1 VVPNNVGAL
10 EWLRKHLEAE
20 GSDLLREMLR
30 TFAER
35 LMAAD
40 VDGQCKASYGEVV
53 PARMNSRN
61 GCWRPENVGTSKS
74 VTALPQDK
82 RPTPPSRPAPQRAT
96 GARNS
101 ASLRFHMASYASS
114 NRLTARPRAGGPGDL
129 DALAHE
135 PPTWWPGWR

>member
-1 VVPNNVGAL
+1 
-10 EWLRKHLEAE
+10 
-20 GSDLLREMLR
+20 LLREMLR

-82 RPTPPSRPAPQRAT
+82 RPTPPSRPAPQRGA

-114 NRLTARPRAGGPGDL
+114 KRLTARPRAGGPGDL
-129 DALAHE
+129 DALALE

>member
-1 VVPNNVGAL
+1 VVPDNMGAL

-61 GCWRPENVGTSKS
+61 GCWRPENVG
-74 VTALPQDK
+74 PQS
-82 RPTPPSRPAPQRAT
+82 P
-96 GARNS
+96 
-101 ASLRFHMASYASS
+101 
-114 NRLTARPRAGGPGDL
+114 
-129 DALAHE
+129 
-135 PPTWWPGWR
+135 